1 MYFIKNTQ
9 CKNVDLEEIIQTLIL
24 LHFKHD
30 HEKICK
36 ILNLEHN
43 PDYKKNNESV
53 YKYCDHGMI
62 FLENNNPITLQ
73 RIYVDKETKYILNTL
88 LMVTSNSVNEKSFLD
103 LIINKWIKNIHLT
116 GLLEN
121 NIITPKIIGKET
133 YVQLKVGKKCWED
146 LSKACKNKSILMKIG
161 FKMSLLSYLNEIS
174 SNIN

>member
-1 MYFIKNTQ
+1 MYFAQQTENIDYT
-9 CKNVDLEEIIQTLIL
+9 EFIQHLISL
-24 LHFKHD
+24 YFD
-30 HEKICK
+30 HKYDDISEVLKI
-36 ILNLEHN
+36 EHN
-43 PDYKKNNESV
+43 PDYKKNNKPV